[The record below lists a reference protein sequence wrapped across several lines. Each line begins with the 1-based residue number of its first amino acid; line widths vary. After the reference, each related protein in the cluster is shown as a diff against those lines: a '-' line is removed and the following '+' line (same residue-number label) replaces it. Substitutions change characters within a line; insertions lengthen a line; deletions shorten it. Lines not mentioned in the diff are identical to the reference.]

1 MKIKKK
7 NTTIPINGKI
17 VDTENVEDKTSNAPS
32 LRLVKEMMKDLI
44 YYKSGDVLE
53 IPKGAIIPGN
63 LTTDATQLQFTYIAP
78 KSFKNIK
85 NITINDCKLVLRGIN
100 GYLDGNGEGV
110 QLKDAAN
117 YSISVE
123 VSGNTINFTCTRTTV
138 FDAKNNTPIVV
149 YPISFKITLT

>member
-1 MKIKKK
+1 M
-7 NTTIPINGKI
+7 
-17 VDTENVEDKTSNAPS
+17 
-32 LRLVKEMMKDLI
+32 RLVEEMMEDLI

-63 LTTDATQLQFTYIAP
+63 LTTGASQLQFTYIAP

-100 GYLDGNGEGV
+100 GYLDGDGEGI
-110 QLKDAAN
+110 QLKDVAN

-123 VSGNTINFTCTRTTV
+123 ANENAINFTCTRTTV